1 MYCMVARNQMKPGQ
15 VDAVVKALEK
25 DFVPVMKK
33 SRGFRG
39 SYMMAGPKGEYIAFV
54 LWESRADADAYVN
67 SPEREKALAG
77 VADKLEG
84 PMKLEFGE
92 VRSVVTV

>member
-1 MYCMVARNQMKPGQ
+1 MYCMIVRNQMKPGQ
-15 VDAVVKALEK
+15 VDAVVAALEK

-39 SYMMAGPKGEYIAFV
+39 CYMMAGPKGEYTAFV
-54 LWESRADADAYVN
+54 LWASRADADAYVGG
-67 SPEREKALAG
+67 PERDKALAG
-77 VADKLEG
+77 IADKLEG

-92 VRSVVTV
+92 VRLAVTV